1 VLTIVMEDVLED
13 GELAVMYQE
22 GDDAIILISRHGC
35 DDDRCAAVNRL
46 IALYLSPPA
55 VAQPVRL
62 VAAG

>member
-1 VLTIVMEDVLED
+1 MLTIAMEDGLED

-46 IALYLSPPA
+46 IALHLSPPA
-55 VAQPVRL
+55 IVRPARL